1 MVLRA
6 MPASFITVRYLGV
19 KRPLSRW
26 TGPSANPEWDALLR
40 REPAVRHNQ
49 DGTEKIF

>member
-1 MVLRA
+1 MLLLLLLL
-6 MPASFITVRYLGV
+6 SFITVRYLGV